1 MDGFSNTDDL
11 IERYMVS
18 HLVTAMPE
26 HIRKTLLRSSGV
38 CSGDVLFQAMVD
50 AGPGTK
56 EDRTRTLQ
64 SVGSKGPQVL
74 PHAVYDR
81 LQQWKFDMDRL
92 HSLGVVPPDPSV
104 QTGVLAHFVGKL
116 AEANPEFC
124 YRLNAYS
131 MPKDLHGAVTQ
142 TVVEDL
148 WKYLASESR
157 EFHGKTSERAQ
168 QSKTASAASQTPQ
181 GASSKNA
188 DSTKK
193 VDDDKP
199 APKAKGKGK

>member
-1 MDGFSNTDDL
+1 MRIGRLLVRMQLNSRHSAIGRWWDVTSGNARNAYNVYLSLSPLQQSSVRPVMDGFGVTDHV

-18 HLVTAMPE
+18 HLVSAMPE
-26 HIRKTLLRSSGV
+26 HIRKTLLRGISV

-64 SVGSKGPQVL
+64 SVGSKGPHVP

-81 LQQWKFDMDRL
+81 LQQWMFDMNRL

-104 QTGVLAHFVGKL
+104 QIGVLTHYVSKL

-124 YRLNAYS
+124 YRL
-131 MPKDLHGAVTQ
+131 KRLLHEQEPPRRGH
-142 TVVEDL
+142 
-148 WKYLASESR
+148 R
-157 EFHGKTSERAQ
+157 EHG
-168 QSKTASAASQTPQ
+168 
-181 GASSKNA
+181 
-188 DSTKK
+188 
-193 VDDDKP
+193 
-199 APKAKGKGK
+199 